1 MTCKDCLHY
10 EACIEMANDCGRRKI
25 KETIASKCEYFTD
38 RSEWMKLPYKPMP
51 LMGDKNP
58 FNTDAY
64 CPTCGEILSGYYGEE
79 PLSVVQCY
87 SCGEII
93 DTTKL
98 QVKCDDKAH

>member
-1 MTCKDCLHY
+1 MKCKDCLHNEVC
-10 EACIEMANDCGRRKI
+10 EAYSPRDTWATQHCAEGCV
-25 KETIASKCEYFTD
+25 CFTD

-64 CPTCGEILSGYYGEE
+64 CPTCGENLSGYYGEE